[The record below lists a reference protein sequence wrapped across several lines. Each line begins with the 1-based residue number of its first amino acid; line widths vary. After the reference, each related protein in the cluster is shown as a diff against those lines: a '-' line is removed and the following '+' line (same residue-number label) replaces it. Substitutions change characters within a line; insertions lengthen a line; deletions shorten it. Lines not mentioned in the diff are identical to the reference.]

1 MEPLPESAN
10 PGWPFPF
17 TPRAFNMCGD
27 FATPNL
33 YAVSQ
38 QNCLQ
43 ALYTRMTVMCRRSGS
58 SSSNDDVERAARYG
72 VCYGSLGKPHGLM
85 TSHRLAPPQEFLG

>member
-1 MEPLPESAN
+1 MA
-10 PGWPFPF
+10 
-17 TPRAFNMCGD
+17 RAFNMCGD

-58 SSSNDDVERAARYG
+58 SSSNDDVERAGAN
-72 VCYGSLGKPHGLM
+72 GSRIVGRLLGN
-85 TSHRLAPPQEFLG
+85 RFW

>member
-1 MEPLPESAN
+1 MAFFLLPVGGGIDILVADLDPRTAVLLLSRGGLLA
-10 PGWPFPF
+10 
-17 TPRAFNMCGD
+17 RAFNMCGD

-58 SSSNDDVERAARYG
+58 SSSNDDVERAAI
-72 VCYGSLGKPHGLM
+72 
-85 TSHRLAPPQEFLG
+85 

>member
-1 MEPLPESAN
+1 
-10 PGWPFPF
+10 
-17 TPRAFNMCGD
+17 MCGD

-58 SSSNDDVERAARYG
+58 SSSNDDVERAAPFGRILRANG
-72 VCYGSLGKPHGLM
+72 PVPSLPGEVQVEPLN
-85 TSHRLAPPQEFLG
+85 A

>member
-1 MEPLPESAN
+1 
-10 PGWPFPF
+10 
-17 TPRAFNMCGD
+17 MCGD

-58 SSSNDDVERAARYG
+58 SSSNDDVERAAH
-72 VCYGSLGKPHGLM
+72 LGATLHQKVQTWLGEADDAAHNTAVLLPSGLSPDY
-85 TSHRLAPPQEFLG
+85 TP